1 MKFEFKAPYL
11 DQHTVIYYRHL
22 LVPTEVCDQIKAA
35 GIDRLKVTINNTVTT
50 YSALISNGKGGHFII
65 MNKENEKKLK
75 LQLGDDV
82 DIIIEEDTSKYG
94 MPLPE
99 EYDELLKIDDEG
111 LKYFESL
118 TPGKRRNLIH
128 LISKPKSSQ
137 VRLTKALIINDYLK
151 LVKGKLDFKELNTAL
166 KEWKNKY

>member
-1 MKFEFKAPYL
+1 MTFEFKASYL

-22 LVPTEVCDQIKAA
+22 LVPEEICEQIKEA
-35 GIDRLKVTINNTVTT
+35 GLTRLKVTINSSVTT
-50 YSALISNGKGGHFII
+50 YSALISNGKGGHYII

-75 LQLGDDV
+75 LNIGDEV
-82 DIIIEEDTSKYG
+82 QVMIEEDTSKYG
-94 MPLPE
+94 MPMPE
-99 EYDELLKIDDEG
+99 EYQELLNIDDEG

-137 VRLTKALIINDYLK
+137 IRLTKALIINDYLK

-166 KEWKNKY
+166 KEWRDRY